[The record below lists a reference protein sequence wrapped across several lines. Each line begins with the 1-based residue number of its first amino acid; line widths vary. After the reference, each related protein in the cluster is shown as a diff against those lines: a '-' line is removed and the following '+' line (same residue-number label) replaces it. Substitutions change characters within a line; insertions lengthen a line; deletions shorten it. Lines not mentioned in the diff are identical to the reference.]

1 MTPLSWLLVA
11 GYITNSN
18 NHSQTINNK
27 QTAFH
32 LKKKNPKYC
41 NENFNT
47 AEKLNSRQRII
58 HRSPETHQNI
68 ATFMGIRSSWW
79 TCSTLPKIMLSKCSI
94 FTCTPDHI
102 RVSNFNLQRR
112 SRL

>member
-32 LKKKNPKYC
+32 FKKKIQ
-41 NENFNT
+41 
-47 AEKLNSRQRII
+47 S
-58 HRSPETHQNI
+58 I
-68 ATFMGIRSSWW
+68 AMKT
-79 TCSTLPKIMLSKCSI
+79 SI
-94 FTCTPDHI
+94 QQK
-102 RVSNFNLQRR
+102 N
-112 SRL
+112 